1 MKCYLTGLQLG
12 GSSADEAGRYIL
24 GDDALACLRD
34 LKRWLKLYDE
44 KTNRLD
50 VARCLAEAK
59 LVTGDLLPILAS
71 WSEGSNDKL
80 KARVAL
86 AALEILVPVT
96 WPLETGGEMTLN
108 HHRHTPYIQQAQVVY
123 KAGILDWDT
132 CSILRQIVRI
142 GLPSIA
148 MARDHRTNRD
158 EGIMK
163 LVLYFLRNITVI
175 SQIPNLPSQGLDN
188 EVSRSAT
195 IQAFRQQDVF
205 ALLLTMCS
213 NMGEDFNL
221 QDVIILEILFNLVK
235 GVDTKKLW
243 MTDDQRKSHDA
254 SELKDVL
261 LEEKGLHRDY
271 KKAAPTR
278 HGRFGTMVWIKRD
291 QDKMSTVSGQDN
303 LRDGPKVLF
312 NMDKTK
318 KWNKPQQRRKVID
331 HTINDFDHST
341 RLSTQAGELLRNFA
355 EEFLDSGF
363 NPLFIH
369 LRKAIE
375 REAERLL
382 DSNYRQYFY
391 TVSWFLQAERYRREK
406 QQKEH
411 KDKQIAADFEVE
423 SYGLVAGVLNQETFI
438 TLNRYMQTSYDNKEW
453 QDLNASMRCFT
464 QILLTVQ
471 EMAQSPLEDDQEI
484 ADNIQNRIFYEE
496 TTHDRI
502 IAILKGY
509 KDQGFGYLDACTEL
523 STVFLRML
531 ERYSKENVDLQIRS
545 KRRARR
551 KHKEAAK
558 EADPQAEVQDSEEED
573 EVDVVQ
579 VSKER
584 KFDFTRFAAK
594 FTSQSSIDT
603 YVGFATFYR
612 DLSVDQLKRAHR
624 FFHRVAFKQ
633 ELGVLL
639 YRVDIVTL
647 FYKMV
652 KGPEGLDISHSM
664 YKDWSELTRQLF
676 KRMFKKLDERPALL
690 LEMLFSKVSNTIFY
704 LEYGHEKQTI
714 TASRAPADL
723 EVRPGPGRDAKEQ
736 IGIVVAALVNDGK
749 EKLVDWVRNQV
760 ERAADERRGWEDA
773 AAARG
778 GAGSNVSETPTFI
791 IVRPTDEEI
800 RMAMFKNA
808 RLRLLMK
815 LVGFE
820 IMGTEDVL
828 GATWTVPSALSASEL
843 EQTKQILAQLKVM
856 PWTADHED
864 ETAADMLRR
873 VRHVIVEDDEL
884 RRDAFIDDSEG
895 DDQLE
900 DFMFPD
906 NIRVPSARDAIAKLK
921 NSRKRKHVADPL
933 DDDIVE
939 ARRKAK
945 EEAALDRRRKI
956 KSELYIR
963 DSDDEMDEEDRAE
976 FFRREEE
983 GRLRQEERIKKAMSL
998 GMSEKEQL
1006 TKNTKVNSDID
1017 MDEGAEPETAS
1028 SQPLHMDFEDSG
1040 TEDTPLSSQ
1049 ESTSSPSQLKQI
1061 RQAPAPGP
1069 TTKGGFVDDES
1080 EDEPEP
1086 VVSTARRRVRAGF
1099 IVDSDDDE

>member
-1 MKCYLTGLQLG
+1 
-12 GSSADEAGRYIL
+12 
-24 GDDALACLRD
+24 
-34 LKRWLKLYDE
+34 
-44 KTNRLD
+44 
-50 VARCLAEAK
+50 
-59 LVTGDLLPILAS
+59 
-71 WSEGSNDKL
+71 
-80 KARVAL
+80 
-86 AALEILVPVT
+86 
-96 WPLETGGEMTLN
+96 MTLN
-108 HHRHTPYIQQAQVVY
+108 HHRHTPYIQQAQVIY
-123 KAGILDWDT
+123 KAGILGWDT

-148 MARDHRTNRD
+148 MAREDRTNRD

-195 IQAFRQQDVF
+195 IEAFRQQDVF

-235 GVDTKKLW
+235 GVDVKKIW
-243 MTDDQRKSHDA
+243 MTEDQRKTQNV

-261 LEEKGLHRDY
+261 SQETSLRRDY
-271 KKAAPTR
+271 KKTAPTR
-278 HGRFGTMVWIKRD
+278 HGRFGTMIWIKRD

-303 LRDGPKVLF
+303 LRAGDQVLL

-318 KWNKPQQRRKVID
+318 KWNKPHQRRKDID
-331 HTINDFDHST
+331 HSINDFDHST
-341 RLSTQAGELLRNFA
+341 RLSSQAAELLRSFA

-363 NPLFIH
+363 NPLFVH

-382 DSNYRQYFY
+382 DVNYRQYFY
-391 TVSWFLQAERYRREK
+391 TVSWFLEAERYRREK

-411 KDKQIAADFEVE
+411 QDKKIAADFEVE

-453 QDLNASMRCFT
+453 QDLNANMRCFT
-464 QILLTVQ
+464 QVLLTVQ

-496 TTHDRI
+496 ATHDRI

-509 KDQGFGYLDACTEL
+509 KDQGFGYLNACTEL
-523 STVFLRML
+523 SHVFLRML

-545 KRRARR
+545 KKRARR
-551 KHKEAAK
+551 KRKEAAK
-558 EADPQAEVQDSEEED
+558 EVNPEPDAQNSEEED
-573 EVDVVQ
+573 AVDVVQ

-594 FTSQSSIDT
+594 FTSQSSINT
-603 YVGFATFYR
+603 YIAFTTFYR
-612 DLSVDQLKRAHR
+612 DLSVEQLKRAHR

-639 YRVDIVTL
+639 YRVDILAL
-647 FYKMV
+647 FYRMV
-652 KGPEGLDISHSM
+652 KGPEGLDISHAM

-676 KRMFKKLDERPALL
+676 KRMFKKLDQRPELL
-690 LEMLFSKVSNTIFY
+690 LEMLFSKVNNSIFY
-704 LEYGHEKQTI
+704 LEYGHEKQTVS
-714 TASRAPADL
+714 ASRAPADL
-723 EVRPGPGRDAKEQ
+723 EVKPSPGRDTKEQ
-736 IGIVVAALVNDGK
+736 IGIVVAALVNEGK
-749 EKLVDWVRNQV
+749 EKLVKWVKSQV
-760 ERAADERRGWEDA
+760 ERAADERKGWEDA
-773 AAARG
+773 AAAR
-778 GAGSNVSETPTFI
+778 AEEHIIDPEKPQYVS
-791 IVRPTDEEI
+791 VRPTDEEV

-815 LVGFE
+815 LIKFE
-820 IMGTEDVL
+820 MTGPEDVL
-828 GATWTVPSALSASEL
+828 GATWIVPSMLSASEL
-843 EQTKQILAQLKVM
+843 EETKQLLIQLEAA
-856 PWTADHED
+856 PWTPDHGD

-873 VRHVIVEDDEL
+873 TRHFTLEDDEL

-906 NIRVPSARDAIAKLK
+906 NIRQPSAKDAIAKLK
-921 NSRKRKHVADPL
+921 KSRKRKHAAEPL
-933 DDDIVE
+933 DDDVLE

-945 EEAALDRRRKI
+945 EDAALDRRRKI

-963 DSDDEMDEEDRAE
+963 DSDDEMDDEERVE

-983 GRLRQEERIKKAMSL
+983 GRRRQEERIKKAMSL
-998 GMSEKEQL
+998 GASENPKP
-1006 TKNTKVNSDID
+1006 TRKRKADSDVD
-1017 MDEGAEPETAS
+1017 MEDAPAELETAS
-1028 SQPLHMDFEDSG
+1028 SQPQQLDSDDSG
-1040 TEDTPLSSQ
+1040 TEETPLSSQ
-1049 ESTSSPSQLKQI
+1049 ASVASP
-1061 RQAPAPGP
+1061 RQPKAIGQRTATAPA
-1069 TTKGGFVDDES
+1069 TKGGFVDNDSDED
-1080 EDEPEP
+1080 DEPI
-1086 VVSTARRRVRAGF
+1086 VSTARRRVHGGF
-1099 IVDSDDDE
+1099 VVDSDDDDG